1 MTLSFPTRRSSDLRT
16 TEDGVEIATW
26 RAEIGVTFERWRTH
40 APLAADATDED
51 VCQAYA
57 DDIARLKGLG
67 GYRSV
72 DIARLLPDNPAA
84 PQLRPKFLSE
94 HPHSDDEVR
103 FSVDGDR
110 KHVVEGKSVSG
121 RVDFCGSRLL

>member
-1 MTLSFPTRRSSDLRT
+1 MSRLTIYADSCPDEVERT

-26 RAEIGVTFERWRTH
+26 LAEIGVTFERWRTH

-57 DDIARLKGLG
+57 ADIARLKGLG

-84 PQLRPKFLSE
+84 PQ
-94 HPHSDDEVR
+94 
-103 FSVDGDR
+103 DR
-110 KHVVEGKSVSG
+110 KRVVEGKGVSV
-121 RVDFCGSRLL
+121 RVDLGGLRIIKKKNKKTI

>member
-1 MTLSFPTRRSSDLRT
+1 MSRLTIYADSCPDEVERT

-26 RAEIGVTFERWRTH
+26 LAEIGVTFERWRTH

-57 DDIARLKGLG
+57 ADIARLKGLG

-84 PQLRPKFLSE
+84 PQMRSE
-94 HPHSDDEVR
+94 EHTTELQPLMRISIAV
-103 FSVDGDR
+103 FN
-110 KHVVEGKSVSG
+110 
-121 RVDFCGSRLL
+121 